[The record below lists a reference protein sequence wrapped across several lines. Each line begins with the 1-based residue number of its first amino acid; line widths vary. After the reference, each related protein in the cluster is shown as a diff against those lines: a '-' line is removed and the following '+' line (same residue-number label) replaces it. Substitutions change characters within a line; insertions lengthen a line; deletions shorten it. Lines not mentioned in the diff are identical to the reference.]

1 MDTFDVGGEASLVLN
16 PVDSGRNFV
25 SLKLEDLQTLGNSI
39 TVIRNSTGS
48 QVSLSGLYL
57 NPPVGDSV
65 RQILSFSV
73 EEPGTFLL
81 SVRNGDDSLLGSP
94 FLFRYTQGLQILFPY
109 NIMKM

>member
-25 SLKLEDLQTLGNSI
+25 SLKLEDLQTLAI

-65 RQILSFSV
+65 RQILTFSV

-94 FLFRYTQGLQILFPY
+94 FLFRYTQGLRILFLY
-109 NIMKM
+109 IS